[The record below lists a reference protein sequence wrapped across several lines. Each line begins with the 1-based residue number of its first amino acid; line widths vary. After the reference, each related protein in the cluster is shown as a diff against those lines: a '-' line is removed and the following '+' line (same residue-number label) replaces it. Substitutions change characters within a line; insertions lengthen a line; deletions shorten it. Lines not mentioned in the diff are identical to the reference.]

1 MLLDSIKN
9 ILYKG
14 YERLLTNEVLEKPLP
29 KHIAIIMDGNRRYAE
44 KKGEETLTGHSLGA
58 DTLERA
64 LDWGKE
70 LGIQQLTAYAFST
83 ENFNRTDEERKYLL
97 NMMKKKFEQICS
109 DERVHR
115 NRVRV
120 KLVGDLSLLPP
131 ELLEAVRLAE
141 KSTEEYDEYFL
152 NVAIAYGGRQEIVDT
167 AKTIAERIKN
177 GELKSEEITPD
188 TISDHLYASS
198 GPVQTDV
205 DLIIR
210 TGGENR
216 TSNFL
221 PWQASGN
228 ECAAYFC
235 APYWPEFRKI
245 DFLRAIRTYQ
255 TRETEKQRSIVMR
268 AVSLLRECEKM
279 EMEEIINLSKK
290 VLAMTRE
297 EIVTILNDL
306 PHLNF
311 EKQKGL

>member
-1 MLLDSIKN
+1 MALSQS
-9 ILYKG
+9 G
-14 YERLLTNEVLEKPLP
+14 FVVFLP
-29 KHIAIIMDGNRRYAE
+29 A
-44 KKGEETLTGHSLGA
+44 
-58 DTLERA
+58 
-64 LDWGKE
+64 W
-70 LGIQQLTAYAFST
+70 
-83 ENFNRTDEERKYLL
+83 
-97 NMMKKKFEQICS
+97 
-109 DERVHR
+109 
-115 NRVRV
+115 
-120 KLVGDLSLLPP
+120 P
-131 ELLEAVRLAE
+131 
-141 KSTEEYDEYFL
+141 
-152 NVAIAYGGRQEIVDT
+152 
-167 AKTIAERIKN
+167 
-177 GELKSEEITPD
+177 
-188 TISDHLYASS
+188 ISDHLYASS
-198 GPVQTDV
+198 WPVQTDV